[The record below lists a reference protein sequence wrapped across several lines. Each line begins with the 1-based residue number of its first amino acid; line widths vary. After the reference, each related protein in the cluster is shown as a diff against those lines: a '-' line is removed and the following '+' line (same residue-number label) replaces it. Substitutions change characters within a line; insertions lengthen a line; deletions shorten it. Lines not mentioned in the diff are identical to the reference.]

1 MNLKRSIILFSLIF
15 LHITLSVAQSKVVA
29 KKFSNVY
36 ILPIKI
42 QDNTF
47 QFLFDTGAT
56 QSVINEEA
64 LKGLKIKQLDSL
76 DIRDAY
82 GNYKKL
88 GLVDLGIIS
97 IGHKN
102 FDEIEFLTLP
112 EEGSSYR
119 DAFGCQEI
127 DGVIGFDIIKKVKWK
142 INWSTKTF
150 EISKNLGDWDLD
162 DYEKIK
168 LDVPRNGN
176 KAVIKIKANGKKF
189 YAKLDSG
196 SNSFLSLSDRTYK
209 YLHDKLDH
217 LSTASKK
224 GRTTTGAYGQNYGV
238 INYTLFEDFKI
249 DKIILENK
257 IVQNSNTK
265 NNLLGT
271 IFLKNYISIIDLEDE
286 KMFVDRIAEVAENDS
301 RIKTFPVDIQPDYKT
316 RQLIISNIWDQ
327 HSGRSNFENE
337 TKVLKI
343 NEADVSSFTKEQ
355 LCEFW
360 DNDWKTLSELDQLEL
375 VIETSEGN
383 KEFSIKKE
391 TLLSTNS

>member
-1 MNLKRSIILFSLIF
+1 
-15 LHITLSVAQSKVVA
+15 
-29 KKFSNVY
+29 
-36 ILPIKI
+36 
-42 QDNTF
+42 
-47 QFLFDTGAT
+47 
-56 QSVINEEA
+56 
-64 LKGLKIKQLDSL
+64 
-76 DIRDAY
+76 
-82 GNYKKL
+82 
-88 GLVDLGIIS
+88 
-97 IGHKN
+97 
-102 FDEIEFLTLP
+102 
-112 EEGSSYR
+112 
-119 DAFGCQEI
+119 
-127 DGVIGFDIIKKVKWK
+127 VKWK

-360 DNDWKTLSELDQLEL
+360 DNDW
-375 VIETSEGN
+375 
-383 KEFSIKKE
+383 
-391 TLLSTNS
+391 

>member
-1 MNLKRSIILFSLIF
+1 MFECECSVNIDHLKCYYL
-15 LHITLSVAQSKVVA
+15 
-29 KKFSNVY
+29 
-36 ILPIKI
+36 
-42 QDNTF
+42 
-47 QFLFDTGAT
+47 
-56 QSVINEEA
+56 
-64 LKGLKIKQLDSL
+64 
-76 DIRDAY
+76 
-82 GNYKKL
+82 
-88 GLVDLGIIS
+88 
-97 IGHKN
+97 
-102 FDEIEFLTLP
+102 
-112 EEGSSYR
+112 
-119 DAFGCQEI
+119 
-127 DGVIGFDIIKKVKWK
+127 DIIKKVKWK

-150 EISKNLGDWDLD
+150 EISENLSVWDLD
-162 DYEKIK
+162 NFEKIK
-168 LDVPRNGN
+168 LDVPKNGN
-176 KAVIKIKANGKKF
+176 KAVIKIKANGKKI